1 MRILKRNKK
10 LIVDDKEITDQAN
23 ILEYIREL
31 YKFVLTKPEKKT
43 LSEIK
48 SILSH
53 INNQKLFEDK
63 DTLWERFKQKIFID
77 SLKRRQNDI

>member
-31 YKFVLTKPEKKT
+31 YKFVLTKPEKKN

-53 INNQKLFEDK
+53 ISTIKN
-63 DTLWERFKQKIFID
+63 
-77 SLKRRQNDI
+77 SLKIKIHFEKDLNKKYLSIL